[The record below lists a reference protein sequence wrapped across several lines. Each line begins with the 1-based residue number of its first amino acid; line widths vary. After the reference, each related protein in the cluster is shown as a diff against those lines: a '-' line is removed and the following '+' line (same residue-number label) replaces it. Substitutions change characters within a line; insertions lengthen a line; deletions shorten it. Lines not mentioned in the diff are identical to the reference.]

1 MALRRPEKGTPLP
14 THPPSHLIPPPLN
27 YSHRQ
32 TPMTCLFNPAKT
44 KQNKIRASGM
54 GLQALLGDVRSLQS
68 QKWRVEER
76 GGKGGLGP
84 QGQLQAADKG
94 RGSHSWS

>member
-1 MALRRPEKGTPLP
+1 
-14 THPPSHLIPPPLN
+14 
-27 YSHRQ
+27 
-32 TPMTCLFNPAKT
+32 
-44 KQNKIRASGM
+44 M

-76 GGKGGLGP
+76 GGEGGLGP
-84 QGQLQAADKG
+84 QGQLQAADKV

>member
-1 MALRRPEKGTPLP
+1 
-14 THPPSHLIPPPLN
+14 
-27 YSHRQ
+27 
-32 TPMTCLFNPAKT
+32 
-44 KQNKIRASGM
+44 M

-76 GGKGGLGP
+76 GGEGGLGP